1 MTYLHTEND
10 KQIKGSEK
18 INFCALVKKF
28 SEALNVLSSLYL
40 IFKWIKAP
48 FVSNSLSRK
57 REEQQMQ
64 FRKRKLLREAEWDI
78 NNCEDIFIGFIGKDT
93 GCYWSN
99 SWKITYTSFSA
110 QKENFSIFLYSE
122 IIFKKHLHHT
132 CIFWAMQLSDEN
144 FSCRVICMLKTKE
157 VLFFPQDKILD
168 FLADH
173 FKPIKTCHLWSV
185 FLAL

>member
-1 MTYLHTEND
+1 MWNIKLHNWLKADHLTYLHTEND

-64 FRKRKLLREAEWDI
+64 FKKR
-78 NNCEDIFIGFIGKDT
+78 
-93 GCYWSN
+93 
-99 SWKITYTSFSA
+99 
-110 QKENFSIFLYSE
+110 
-122 IIFKKHLHHT
+122 
-132 CIFWAMQLSDEN
+132 
-144 FSCRVICMLKTKE
+144 
-157 VLFFPQDKILD
+157 
-168 FLADH
+168 
-173 FKPIKTCHLWSV
+173 
-185 FLAL
+185 